1 MNLFRKILNYIKWPF
16 RRLAVIV
23 VTAWADKLFRDG
35 VAMADKRHKA
45 EGDTIYLAARLFRTD
60 LMTTYNRDEFRAFKR
75 ACGQK
80 ARLMTTTTLKNGCYY
95 HTADKAGN
103 NAMSERDKEIRRRF
117 FIKERLTLAKLI

>member
-23 VTAWADKLFRDG
+23 VTAWANHLYKQG
-35 VAMADKRHKA
+35 VAMADERHKR

-60 LMTTYNRDEFRAFKR
+60 RMTTYNRDEFRAFKR

-80 ARLMTTTTLKNGCYY
+80 ARLHTTTTLKNGCYY
-95 HTADKAGN
+95 HTPDRAGN
-103 NAMSERDKEIRRRF
+103 NGMSERDKEIRRRF